1 MIYFHVIINLYLCQ
15 HYYFLGIIVFMESN
29 KTNLKLLYLRQINKK
44 WLLSSNGPLQFA
56 QSVLSDKKSL
66 NKCAFRLLA
75 SFLN

>member
-15 HYYFLGIIVFMESN
+15 HYYFFGIIVFMESN

-56 QSVLSDKKSL
+56 ESVLSDKKSL
-66 NKCAFRLLA
+66 NKSAFRLLA